1 MEVTKELEEL
11 QKNLESVRDT
21 IARAAARAGRN
32 PEDVLLLPV
41 TKTLGADVVEQAW
54 QLGIRQVG
62 ENKVQ
67 EILSKKEV
75 MGEKMQF
82 HMIGHLQRNKV
93 HQVLDKVCL
102 IHSVDSVRLAEE
114 IDREAEKKGLT
125 ARILLELNVAREESK
140 YGILEEDLGAVL
152 QNLAGFQ
159 HIRVEGLMTVAP
171 FVENPEENR
180 KIFRRM
186 REIFIDIRQ
195 KKVNNIDMQILS
207 MGMTNDYEIA
217 VEEGATIVRVGT
229 GLFGHRQK
237 K

>member
-1 MEVTKELEEL
+1 MELEEL
-11 QKNLESVRDT
+11 RNNLESVRDS

-114 IDREAEKKGLT
+114 I
-125 ARILLELNVAREESK
+125 
-140 YGILEEDLGAVL
+140 
-152 QNLAGFQ
+152 
-159 HIRVEGLMTVAP
+159 
-171 FVENPEENR
+171 NR
-180 KIFRRM
+180 KR
-186 REIFIDIRQ
+186 D
-195 KKVNNIDMQILS
+195 
-207 MGMTNDYEIA
+207 
-217 VEEGATIVRVGT
+217 
-229 GLFGHRQK
+229 
-237 K
+237 

>member
-1 MEVTKELEEL
+1 MELEEL
-11 QKNLESVRDT
+11 QKNLESVRDA
-21 IARAAARAGRN
+21 IGRAAARSGRD
-32 PEDVLLLPV
+32 PEEVLLLPV

-67 EILSKKEV
+67 EILSKKEA

-140 YGILEEDLGAVL
+140 YGILEEDLDAVL
-152 QNLAGFQ
+152 QNLARFQ

>member
-1 MEVTKELEEL
+1 M
-11 QKNLESVRDT
+11 
-21 IARAAARAGRN
+21 
-32 PEDVLLLPV
+32 
-41 TKTLGADVVEQAW
+41 
-54 QLGIRQVG
+54 
-62 ENKVQ
+62 
-67 EILSKKEV
+67 
-75 MGEKMQF
+75 
-82 HMIGHLQRNKV
+82 
-93 HQVLDKVCL
+93 
-102 IHSVDSVRLAEE
+102 
-114 IDREAEKKGLT
+114 
-125 ARILLELNVAREESK
+125 AREESK
-140 YGILEEDLGAVL
+140 YGILEEDLDALL
-152 QNLAGFQ
+152 QNLARFQ